1 MIGRLRGTIAERGN
15 DHVVI
20 DVAGVG
26 YVVHCSDRT
35 LAAMPSTG
43 SGVILHTDLLVRE
56 DLLQLYGFRSAR
68 ERDFHRLLTT
78 VQGVGAKAALSI
90 VAALGVDGGLRAVV
104 LKDSNAIRSAQ
115 GVGPRIA
122 QRVVSELGDKAAELM
137 AQGGV
142 EPGTLAT
149 SEIPGDGAAIADSV
163 EPLPEEGRAASGAE
177 AISAMVN
184 LGYQQGE
191 AARVVAEVHGA
202 YPELDTSGLI
212 REALKRLAPA

>member
-1 MIGRLRGTIAERGN
+1 MIGRLRGTIVETGN

-35 LAAMPSTG
+35 LAAMPSAG
-43 SGVILHTDLLVRE
+43 SGVTLHTDLLVRE

-90 VAALGVDGGLRAVV
+90 VAALGVDGGLRAVL
-104 LKDSNAIRSAQ
+104 LKDSNAIRSAH

-122 QRVVSELGDKAAELM
+122 QRVVSELGDRAAELM
-137 AQGGV
+137 AQGGA
-142 EPGTLAT
+142 EPGTLVT
-149 SEIPGDGAAIADSV
+149 SEIPGDGEAIVDSV
-163 EPLPEEGRAASGAE
+163 EPLPSEGTAASGAE
-177 AISAMVN
+177 AISALVN
-184 LGYQQGE
+184 LGYQQGV

-202 YPELDTSGLI
+202 GPELDTSGLI

>member
-1 MIGRLRGTIAERGN
+1 MIGRLRGTIIERGN

-35 LAAMPSTG
+35 LAAMPSAG

-56 DLLQLYGFRSAR
+56 DLMQLYGFRSAR

-137 AQGGV
+137 AQGGG

-149 SEIPGDGAAIADSV
+149 SEIPGDGEAIVASV
-163 EPLPEEGRAASGAE
+163 EPRPEEGTVASGAE
-177 AISAMVN
+177 AISALVN

-191 AARVVAEVHGA
+191 AARVVAEVHGSD
-202 YPELDTSGLI
+202 PELDTSGLI